1 MKNTAP
7 RVGAAGVRG
16 LQASPRERR
25 RGVSPEHDT
34 RNPAAE

>member
-7 RVGAAGVRG
+7 RDGAPGVRG
-16 LQASPRERR
+16 LEASPRERR
-25 RGVSPEHDT
+25 SGLGREHDT